1 MFQKTNTMFFVVITA
16 ALLTVFLPSVTMGYE
31 NEISSLSEE
40 LKKQIQNSNKTRIAV
55 VDFTDLKGNVTELGR
70 FIAEEFSMGLLVAGG
85 NYEVVD
91 RSHLQILLKENKLS
105 ASGLV
110 APEDA
115 RKIVKVS
122 GVDALIT
129 GNITAFND
137 NVRLSIKILDAST
150 AKLIGA
156 SKGNIPATKAI
167 KDLLEKEIHS
177 FDISDRS
184 NDAPSIKT
192 EFKIRKKVEK
202 EGFVFALQDC
212 RRKQQNVRCD
222 FLITNTSE
230 DQKLTIFANSGDRS
244 SYFLD
249 NAGDAFYPKE
259 MVLGNGNFTD
269 HTTTLFYKDSTIK
282 MVSEFSQVS
291 AQSKAI
297 SILSITCILGT
308 IHFNRGG
315 FVVKFQNIPILKG

>member
-1 MFQKTNTMFFVVITA
+1 MFQKSNIMFLVVITT

-31 NEISSLSEE
+31 DEITRLSED
-40 LKKQIQNSNKTRIAV
+40 LKKHIQLSNKTRIAV

-70 FIAEEFSMGLLVAGG
+70 FIAEEFSMGLLMASG

-91 RSHLQILLKENKLS
+91 RSHLQVLLKENKLS

-137 NVRLSIKILDAST
+137 NVRLSIKILDAGT

-184 NDAPSIKT
+184 NNATSIKT
-192 EFKIRKKVEK
+192 EFKIRKKTEK

-212 RRKQQNVRCD
+212 QRKGENVKCE
-222 FLITNTSE
+222 FLITSSGQN
-230 DQKLTIFANSGDRS
+230 QKLRIFADYGNDS

-249 NAGDAFYPKE
+249 NSGDSFYPKRI
-259 MVLGNGNFTD
+259 VLGNNSHQSYIYKT
-269 HTTTLFYKDSTIK
+269 FYKDTPVK
-282 MVSEFSQVS
+282 MVLEFNQVGT
-291 AQSKAI
+291 QSKI
-297 SILSITCILGT
+297 MSILVVLCKL
-308 IHFNRGG
+308 NNKAP
-315 FVVKFQNIPILKG
+315 FVIKFQNIPILKDN